1 MRHFV
6 VVSSLLLSV
15 AACTAEA
22 GPHASAAP
30 AAPVV
35 AAKVPAGALGT
46 VFAEAEALRT
56 ALAADST
63 TLAPITA
70 KLAAATAALAAEP
83 TKHTAS
89 DALTAAAK
97 GLTDVT
103 AGAVELNA
111 VRAAYGELQKVL
123 VGVVAAD
130 ASLQP
135 GRFLFE
141 CPMAKGY
148 QRWIQVSPQMANPYM
163 GKRMLE
169 CGSTLEAW
177 KVAG

>member
-6 VVSSLLLSV
+6 VVSSLLLSGV
-15 AACTAEA
+15 ACTAEA

-35 AAKVPAGALGT
+35 AAQLPSGALGT
-46 VFAEAEALRT
+46 VFTEAEALRT

-70 KLAAATAALAAEP
+70 KLAAATTALAAEP
-83 TKHTAS
+83 TKHAAT

-97 GLTDVT
+97 GLTDAT
-103 AGAVELNA
+103 AGVVDLVA

-130 ASLQP
+130 VSLQP

-169 CGSTLEAW
+169 CGSTLQAW

>member
-15 AACTAEA
+15 VACTAEA
-22 GPHASAAP
+22 GPHAGATP

-35 AAKVPAGALGT
+35 AAKAPAGALGT
-46 VFAEAEALRT
+46 VFSEAEALRE
-56 ALAADST
+56 ALAADRT
-63 TLAPITA
+63 DLAAITA
-70 KLAAATAALAAEP
+70 KLAAATTALGTEP
-83 TKHTAS
+83 TKHAAS
-89 DALTAAAK
+89 DALAAAAK
-97 GLTDVT
+97 GLTDSTSGTVD
-103 AGAVELNA
+103 LNA

-130 ASLQP
+130 GSLQP